1 MSSEQKDFVC
11 EHLKIKS
18 FNENYAL
25 ATKFFQNRTQTKKKG
40 KFFLFLIV
48 YFVFFNEI
56 YRDKNGIYR
65 KNAQKISEK
74 RRNFRF
80 FKFISC

>member
-48 YFVFFNEI
+48 YFVFFKMKFTGPKMEFI
-56 YRDKNGIYR
+56 VKTR
-65 KNAQKISEK
+65 KK
-74 RRNFRF
+74 
-80 FKFISC
+80 